1 MWPIRIIALLG
12 CAEWLLIFRTWVS
25 FRYLFLYG
33 GFAVLRLLYFL
44 NFFPHWDNNYILL
57 PICLLA
63 ILYHLRGAWRAST
76 SHNQQTYGT
85 PETGVPWL
93 VIIAQNPK
101 RALALEFAI
110 ITIFIFFLFNYGN
123 IVYPRG
129 FAALPQALQAW
140 LSQLSNASLFA
151 GINAISMLFAF
162 SLWNLA
168 TSGKPLWRTKT
179 DPSADS
185 YRHVREQSHSP
196 PRLPSV
202 KELADE
208 YKQLYGE

>member
-33 GFAVLRLLYFL
+33 GFAALRLFYFL
-44 NFFPHWDNNYILL
+44 NFFPHWNNNYILL

-63 ILYHLRGAWRAST
+63 VLYHLRSAWRSRT

-129 FAALPQALQAW
+129 FGALPQALQAW
-140 LSQLSNASLFA
+140 LSSPSNVKAFA
-151 GINAISMLFAF
+151 GINAFWMLFAY

-168 TSGKPLWRTKT
+168 VSRVPLWRPRTA
-179 DPSADS
+179 PSSDA
-185 YRHVREQSHSP
+185 YQYVREANHNP
-196 PRLPSV
+196 PKLPSV
-202 KELADE
+202 KDLSDDLSNF
-208 YKQLYGE
+208 YS